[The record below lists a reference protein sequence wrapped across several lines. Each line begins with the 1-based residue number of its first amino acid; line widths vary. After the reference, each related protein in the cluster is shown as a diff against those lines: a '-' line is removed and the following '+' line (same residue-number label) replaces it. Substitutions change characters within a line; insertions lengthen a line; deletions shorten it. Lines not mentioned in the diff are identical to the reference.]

1 MAGAGPAGGALPGT
15 RVLRL
20 AGGGSAGGARG
31 GRTYRVP
38 PSRGGGGGGG
48 GGTGPS
54 RPEPGGAPVEEPYDL
69 DGVAAAG
76 VLGKGEEVSGR
87 LAREFPG
94 CRVELQGKG
103 ARANVM
109 LSGTAGVVGACRAE
123 LDQLVR
129 QYLESPRCDYT
140 HFVSIPLNSPA
151 LVSALEDFRERV
163 MALPP
168 EQRPGVDAS
177 IFAKPQHFHLTVCM
191 LKLCSEA
198 ARRRAREVLR
208 AFDFRDA
215 RAAPPRFSLGGLGTF
230 SGRLDRVDVLFMK
243 VAEAEG
249 GRLQTLVDS
258 LGRAFGESGLLLPRD
273 RKERIPVKLHATVIN
288 TRFRKG
294 AKGRKGAGRRSHCDC
309 SQIAS
314 SLGGWGSGELQL
326 REVHLSQRGAYRE
339 SDGFYLPLEVVG
351 LQ

>member
-1 MAGAGPAGGALPGT
+1 MAPA
-15 RVLRL
+15 
-20 AGGGSAGGARG
+20 
-31 GRTYRVP
+31 
-38 PSRGGGGGGG
+38 
-48 GGTGPS
+48 
-54 RPEPGGAPVEEPYDL
+54 EFL
-69 DGVAAAG
+69 DGAAAAG
-76 VLGKGEEVSGR
+76 ILGKGGEVSGR

-103 ARANVM
+103 ARAKVM
-109 LSGTAGVVGACRAE
+109 LSGGAGAVGACRAE

-129 QYLESPRCDYT
+129 QYLESPGCDYT

-168 EQRPGVDAS
+168 EQRQGVDGS

-208 AFDFRDA
+208 GFDFGDA
-215 RAAPPRFSLGGLGTF
+215 RASPPRFSLGGLATF

-249 GRLQTLVDS
+249 GHLQALVDS
-258 LGRAFGESGLLLPRD
+258 LSRAFGESGLLLRRD
-273 RKERIPVKLHATVIN
+273 RKPVKLHATVIN

-294 AKGRKGAGRRSHCDC
+294 PKGRKGGGRRSPCDC
-309 SQIAS
+309 SHIAAR
-314 SLGGWGSGELQL
+314 LGSWSSGELQL
-326 REVHLSQRGAYRE
+326 SEVHLSQRGAYRE